1 MKWNVC
7 CPEDAVIVSLVLIV
21 GNVAQV
27 TPVPTDF
34 KYWPLDPVVPS
45 WTAILLLNL
54 AVLSNCVVDAKVVTP
69 ATLTLSKLVCPSTSI
84 SEFKSIGALT
94 VTCSKKVDTPATVT
108 LSKSVWPSTS
118 IWKKSPSPT
127 NVVAVTT
134 PAIETLSK
142 FVWPS
147 TSMSALMST
156 LLLNVDMPETSKVEL
171 ISTGAANV
179 PIPKT
184 FKWYT
189 SVIPLKSALPLTSSW
204 VAVKIPIL

>member
-1 MKWNVC
+1 M
-7 CPEDAVIVSLVLIV
+7 
-21 GNVAQV
+21 
-27 TPVPTDF
+27 
-34 KYWPLDPVVPS
+34 
-45 WTAILLLNL
+45 L
-54 AVLSNCVVDAKVVTP
+54 AAKVVTP
-69 ATLTLSKLVCPSTSI
+69 ATETLSKLVWPSTSI

-94 VTCSKKVDTPATVT
+94 VTSSKKVVTPATVT

-118 IWKKSPSPT
+118 IWKKSPSPI

-134 PAIETLSK
+134 PEILTLSNS
-142 FVWPS
+142 VWPS

-156 LLLNVDMPETSKVEL
+156 LLLNVDIPKTSKVEL
-171 ISTGAANV
+171 ISTGAVNV

-189 SVIPLKSALPLTSSW
+189 SVIPLKSALPFTSSW